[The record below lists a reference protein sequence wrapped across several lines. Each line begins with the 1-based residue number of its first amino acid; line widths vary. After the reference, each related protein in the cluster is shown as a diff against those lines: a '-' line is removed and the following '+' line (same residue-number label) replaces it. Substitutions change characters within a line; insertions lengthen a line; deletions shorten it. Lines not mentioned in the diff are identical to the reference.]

1 MKSDYFW
8 HTGQK
13 NVDLPV
19 CTMRLMVP
27 RQSGVGHGW
36 PSRS

>member
-1 MKSDYFW
+1 MARQDTSGEGLKSDYFW

-19 CTMRLMVP
+19 
-27 RQSGVGHGW
+27 
-36 PSRS
+36 